1 MNYNSLRVFN
11 KVNQLCRNWRSQLY
25 SLFVFG
31 SSKYI
36 YKGKNVHIYGFK
48 TLSIG
53 KACHIMDNSDI
64 RGNVNI
70 GNNVFIHENV
80 LIRSMECSISIG
92 NNTTVNRNTNIL
104 AQVTIGSNVSIAP
117 NVVIVGM
124 NHVFS
129 NLDDTIKSHFDKYH
143 YLCDTHTAVAVKVY
157 DEYVKATGDDI
168 PTVIDS
174 TASPYKF
181 SASVLNAV
189 LAGKAPK
196 LDEFAMVDELHKF
209 TGADIPKPLAS
220 LKDKSIRFE
229 NMSQMVFKL
238 LNL

>member
-1 MNYNSLRVFN
+1 MNYNLLRVFN

-129 NLDDTIKSHFDKYH
+129 NLDDTIKSQGSTSKGIIIEDDVWIATNVSI
-143 YLCDTHTAVAVKVY
+143 LDGIQLGKV
-157 DEYVKATGDDI
+157 
-168 PTVIDS
+168 
-174 TASPYKF
+174 
-181 SASVLNAV
+181 
-189 LAGKAPK
+189 
-196 LDEFAMVDELHKF
+196 
-209 TGADIPKPLAS
+209 
-220 LKDKSIRFE
+220 
-229 NMSQMVFKL
+229 L
-238 LNL
+238 LLQQVQL

>member
-129 NLDDTIKSHFDKYH
+129 NLDDTIKSQGSTSKGIIIEDDVWIETNVSILDGITIGKGSVIAAG
-143 YLCDTHTAVAVKVY
+143 AVVNKDVPPYSVMAGVPAKVVKQRN
-157 DEYVKATGDDI
+157 G
-168 PTVIDS
+168 
-174 TASPYKF
+174 
-181 SASVLNAV
+181 
-189 LAGKAPK
+189 
-196 LDEFAMVDELHKF
+196 
-209 TGADIPKPLAS
+209 
-220 LKDKSIRFE
+220 
-229 NMSQMVFKL
+229 
-238 LNL
+238 

>member
-1 MNYNSLRVFN
+1 MGLPIKTLVCASNSNNVLTDFLKTGTYDKNRKFYTTTSPSMDILISSN
-11 KVNQLCRNWRSQLY
+11 LERLLYHMSDGDDKLIKDLMNQLSND
-25 SLFVFG
+25 G
-31 SSKYI
+31 KYTVSNELI
-36 YKGKNVHIYGFK
+36 AKIQKEFDAGFTAEQNV
-48 TLSIG
+48 
-53 KACHIMDNSDI
+53 
-64 RGNVNI
+64 
-70 GNNVFIHENV
+70 
-80 LIRSMECSISIG
+80 
-92 NNTTVNRNTNIL
+92 
-104 AQVTIGSNVSIAP
+104 
-117 NVVIVGM
+117 
-124 NHVFS
+124 
-129 NLDDTIKSHFDKYH
+129 DDTIKSHFDKYH

-196 LDEFAMVDELHKF
+196 LDEFAMVDELHKV

-220 LKDKSIRFE
+220 LKDKSIRFKNVCNKE
-229 NMSQMVFKL
+229 DMSQMVFKL

>member
-129 NLDDTIKSHFDKYH
+129 NLDDTIKSQGSTSKGIIIEDDVWIGANTVVLPGVTIGKGTVIGAGSVV
-143 YLCDTHTAVAVKVY
+143 TH
-157 DEYVKATGDDI
+157 DI
-168 PTVIDS
+168 PAGVVAFGAPCRVIREISGRDRL
-174 TASPYKF
+174 YYRKDLE
-181 SASVLNAV
+181 LN
-189 LAGKAPK
+189 P
-196 LDEFAMVDELHKF
+196 DWD
-209 TGADIPKPLAS
+209 
-220 LKDKSIRFE
+220 R
-229 NMSQMVFKL
+229 
-238 LNL
+238 

>member
-1 MNYNSLRVFN
+1 MNYNLLRVFN

-104 AQVTIGSNVSIAP
+104 AQ
-117 NVVIVGM
+117 
-124 NHVFS
+124 
-129 NLDDTIKSHFDKYH
+129 
-143 YLCDTHTAVAVKVY
+143 
-157 DEYVKATGDDI
+157 E
-168 PTVIDS
+168 
-174 TASPYKF
+174 
-181 SASVLNAV
+181 
-189 LAGKAPK
+189 
-196 LDEFAMVDELHKF
+196 
-209 TGADIPKPLAS
+209 
-220 LKDKSIRFE
+220 
-229 NMSQMVFKL
+229 Q
-238 LNL
+238 

>member
-92 NNTTVNRNTNIL
+92 NT
-104 AQVTIGSNVSIAP
+104 
-117 NVVIVGM
+117 
-124 NHVFS
+124 
-129 NLDDTIKSHFDKYH
+129 
-143 YLCDTHTAVAVKVY
+143 
-157 DEYVKATGDDI
+157 
-168 PTVIDS
+168 
-174 TASPYKF
+174 
-181 SASVLNAV
+181 
-189 LAGKAPK
+189 
-196 LDEFAMVDELHKF
+196 
-209 TGADIPKPLAS
+209 
-220 LKDKSIRFE
+220 
-229 NMSQMVFKL
+229 
-238 LNL
+238 

>member
-1 MNYNSLRVFN
+1 MARVYNFSAGPSTLPE
-11 KVNQLCRNWRSQLY
+11 KVLKQAAEQ
-25 SLFVFG
+25 
-31 SSKYI
+31 
-36 YKGKNVHIYGFK
+36 NV
-48 TLSIG
+48 
-53 KACHIMDNSDI
+53 
-64 RGNVNI
+64 
-70 GNNVFIHENV
+70 
-80 LIRSMECSISIG
+80 
-92 NNTTVNRNTNIL
+92 
-104 AQVTIGSNVSIAP
+104 
-117 NVVIVGM
+117 
-124 NHVFS
+124 
-129 NLDDTIKSHFDKYH
+129 DDTIKSHFDKYH

-196 LDEFAMVDELHKF
+196 LDEFAMVDELHKV

-229 NMSQMVFKL
+229 NVCNKEDMSQMVFKL

>member
-129 NLDDTIKSHFDKYH
+129 NLDDTIKSQ
-143 YLCDTHTAVAVKVY
+143 
-157 DEYVKATGDDI
+157 G
-168 PTVIDS
+168 S
-174 TASPYKF
+174 TSKG
-181 SASVLNAV
+181 L
-189 LAGKAPK
+189 
-196 LDEFAMVDELHKF
+196 
-209 TGADIPKPLAS
+209 S
-220 LKDKSIRFE
+220 LK
-229 NMSQMVFKL
+229 MMCG
-238 LNL
+238 